1 MSSALEQ
8 KILIR
13 HENCWLDPDK
23 KSSKTYSYV
32 VGTCC
37 HCKDDIFDTDEY
49 KTVSE
54 GLIHKEC
61 IEEYMDEIWSELAVF
76 EKYDLLKERGII

>member
-13 HENCWLDPDK
+13 HENRWLDPDK

-32 VGTCC
+32 VGP
-37 HCKDDIFDTDEY
+37 IY
-49 KTVSE
+49 
-54 GLIHKEC
+54 LQ
-61 IEEYMDEIWSELAVF
+61 
-76 EKYDLLKERGII
+76 